1 MDREP
6 DSEHSGNSVNSI
18 CDLAS
23 VSGIL
28 SAVAGTVLHGGP
40 AWTLSGRTV
49 LWLLAGTVD
58 ADTMARI
65 GVVASGH
72 VWRQEKLVTMKADV
86 VALARLIRYSEEE
99 ALRLG
104 VSGVVVECLRMAG
117 IELVNTIEDGISEE
131 SHEPEK
137 AVRMN

>member
-1 MDREP
+1 
-6 DSEHSGNSVNSI
+6 
-18 CDLAS
+18 
-23 VSGIL
+23 
-28 SAVAGTVLHGGP
+28 
-40 AWTLSGRTV
+40 
-49 LWLLAGTVD
+49 
-58 ADTMARI
+58 
-65 GVVASGH
+65 
-72 VWRQEKLVTMKADV
+72 MKADV